1 MLKNVEEA
9 RNLAEKYLAE
19 LPMSPPA
26 ELAILDERTM
36 ETAFSWV
43 FIWNSKRYH
52 EPANLST
59 LWPAMRPCSSIGE
72 MGLFAR
78 LRRHLRWRSSSRTY
92 DHSPQTR
99 NGRVNSTGR

>member
-36 ETAFSWV
+36 ETAFGWV

-52 EPANLST
+52 ETGEFEHALAGNAPLFVDRRDGVVRETSTASPMKEIIENL
-59 LWPAMRPCSSIGE
+59 
-72 MGLFAR
+72 
-78 LRRHLRWRSSSRTY
+78 
-92 DHSPQTR
+92 
-99 NGRVNSTGR
+99 